1 MEKLAVIEQTRF
13 QRGATIVSNYFQPS
27 FLLKSLN
34 TEVRNRSQDRTSF
47 VVFTLIVK
55 NLLLCTGRLNELVA
69 TLQNVLY

>member
-1 MEKLAVIEQTRF
+1 MNKQDFKGE
-13 QRGATIVSNYFQPS
+13 ATIVSNYFHPS

-34 TEVRNRSQDRTSF
+34 TEVRNRNQDRTSF

-55 NLLLCTGRLNELVA
+55 SLLLCTGRPNELVA